1 MNSLR
6 EIAEV
11 IHRARRFFLCG
22 HINPDGDSIGSVL
35 ALGLVLE
42 IMGKEVI
49 MASPNPIPENLI
61 FLPGVEKVVTDFRQL
76 SGIDTFIMLD
86 CSEPDRLGSEVAEL
100 AKTAR
105 EIIVLDHHP
114 AVDCSADYCYID
126 EHAAATGEIVYDLLE
141 LMDIF
146 FAKEIAVCL
155 YTAII
160 TDTGSF
166 QYRNT
171 TAQTHRRVACLLTAG
186 VDVSRVSI
194 SLYGERTLTHLRAVG
209 AALSKLKLAADGQ
222 LAWIS
227 MTREMLVE
235 ISATDEDCDSL
246 INYPRMIK
254 GVEVALLFQEI
265 EPELFKI
272 GFRSKGSVDVN
283 KIAVAFGG
291 GGHVLASGCRL
302 SGKLPEVEATVLSMV
317 KQSLSLLRKVVK

>member
-11 IHRARRFFLCG
+11 IHSARRFFLCG

-42 IMGKEVI
+42 LMGKEVV

-61 FLPGVEKVVTDFRQL
+61 FLPGAERIITDFRQL
-76 SGIDTFIMLD
+76 SKIDTFIMLD
-86 CSEPDRLGSEVAEL
+86 CSEPHRLGSEVAEL

-105 EIIVLDHHP
+105 QIIVLDHHP
-114 AVDCSADYCYID
+114 GVDCVADYYYID
-126 EHAAATGEIVYDLLE
+126 DHAAATGEIVYDLLE
-141 LMDIF
+141 LMNILF
-146 FAKEIAVCL
+146 TQEIAVCL
-155 YTAII
+155 YAAII

-171 TAQTHRRVACLLTAG
+171 TAETHRRTARLLTVG
-186 VDVSRVSI
+186 VDVSLVSN
-194 SLYGERTLTHLRAVG
+194 SLYGERPLTHLRAVG
-209 AALSKLKLAADGQ
+209 VALNNLKLAVEGQ
-222 LAWIS
+222 VAWIS
-227 MTREMLVE
+227 VTREMMQK
-235 ISATDEDCDSL
+235 ISATDEDFDGL

-254 GVEVALLFQEI
+254 GVEVAIVFQEI

-272 GFRSKGSVDVN
+272 GFRSKGSIDVN
-283 KIAVAFGG
+283 KIAFTFGG

-302 SGKLPEVEATVLSMV
+302 SGRLPEVEGTVLSTV
-317 KQSLSLLRKVVK
+317 KQAILRNVVK

>member
-61 FLPGVEKVVTDFRQL
+61 FLPGVNRITTDFGQL
-76 SGIDTFIMLD
+76 SAIDTFIMLD
-86 CSEPDRLGSEVAEL
+86 CSEPDRLGSEVAQL

-114 AVDCSADYCYID
+114 VVDCAADYYYID
-126 EHAAATGEIVYDLLE
+126 EHAAATGEIVFDLLE
-141 LMDIF
+141 LMNISF
-146 FAKEIAVCL
+146 VQEIAVCL

-171 TAQTHRRVACLLTAG
+171 TADTHRRIARLLTAG
-186 VDVSRVSI
+186 IDVSRVCI
-194 SLYGERTLTHLRAVG
+194 SLYGERPLTHLRVVG
-209 AALSKLKLAADGQ
+209 AALNNLKLAVDGQ

-227 MTREMLVE
+227 MTREMLSE
-235 ISATDEDCDSL
+235 INASDEDCDSL

-254 GVEVALLFQEI
+254 GVEVALFFQEI
-265 EPELFKI
+265 EPQLFKI
-272 GFRSKGSVDVN
+272 GFRSKGRVDVN
-283 KIAVAFGG
+283 KIASAFGG
-291 GGHVLASGCRL
+291 GGHVLASGCRF
-302 SGKLPEVEATVLSMV
+302 SGKLPEVENAVLAMV
-317 KQSLSLLRKVVK
+317 KQALLRNVVK